1 MMFVREAC
9 LVKLQ
14 VAELIFLGV
23 ALLLVV
29 SFFAYHAWLISRA
42 TTTYET
48 FKWREVGRR
57 LRAEQLAEQVDD
69 QGQQL
74 GQPLQGVGWRS
85 WLAYRQSHPQ
95 QCPVVLP
102 QNIYDTGIYAS
113 WRDALVP
120 PAWARNRAGLQG
132 KKQS

>member
-1 MMFVREAC
+1 MPG
-9 LVKLQ
+9 KSQ

-29 SFFAYHAWLISRA
+29 SFLAYHVWLISRA

-57 LRAEQLAEQVDD
+57 LRAEQMAEQVDD
-69 QGQQL
+69 QRQQPQ
-74 GQPLQGVGWRS
+74 QPQQGVGWRS
-85 WLAYRQSHPQ
+85 WLALRQSYPQ
-95 QCPVVLP
+95 HCPIVLP
-102 QNIYDTGIYAS
+102 RNIYDAGIYAS
-113 WRDALVP
+113 WKDALVP
-120 PAWARNRAGLQG
+120 PAWARNKTGVQG

>member
-1 MMFVREAC
+1 MPG
-9 LVKLQ
+9 KLQ

-29 SFFAYHAWLISRA
+29 SFFAYHVWLISRA

-57 LRAEQLAEQVDD
+57 LRAEEMAEQVDD

-85 WLAYRQSHPQ
+85 CLTYWHSYPR
-95 QCPVVLP
+95 QCPIVLP
-102 QNIYDTGIYAS
+102 RNLYDAGIYAS
-113 WRDALVP
+113 WRDVLVS
-120 PAWARNRAGLQG
+120 PAWARNRAGMQG